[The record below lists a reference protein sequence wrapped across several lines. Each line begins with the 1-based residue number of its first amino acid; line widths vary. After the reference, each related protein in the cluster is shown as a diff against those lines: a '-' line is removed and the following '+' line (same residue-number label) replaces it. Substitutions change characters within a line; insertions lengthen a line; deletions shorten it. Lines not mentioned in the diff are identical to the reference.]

1 MFISLF
7 VIYLFNINKQ
17 KQTEMNKQEL
27 IKQITIEIENLQF
40 DLQSDWIE
48 DDQKRKGQTINDLN
62 SLKTVLGHIITLQTF

>member
-7 VIYLFNINKQ
+7 VIYLLNINKQ